1 MQLESKKI
9 LDPDWIREIIKALI
23 LNMGGK
29 FSTQLGID
37 LSRGDPDN
45 IFRWFLASK
54 LFAARIST
62 EIAIKT
68 YRTFERN
75 GVTSP
80 EKILE
85 TGWDGLVKLLDEGG
99 YVRYDFSTATK
110 LLAITRD
117 LQDRYRGDLNLLHR
131 EARDKNDLENRLKEL
146 GKGIG
151 EVTVNIFL
159 RELRGVW
166 EKANPPLSELVL
178 LGAERIGLL
187 ESRVPCRRGDA
198 LSELMEIWH
207 EHGCGVDFERKVDFC
222 DFEAA
227 LLRTGKDF
235 CKKTRCNTCPM
246 IHYCKY
252 YSNSR
257 KNNPRRGFS

>member
-9 LDPDWIREIIKALI
+9 MDPDRLREVIKALI
-23 LNMGGK
+23 LNIGGK

-37 LSRGDPDN
+37 LERGDPDN
-45 IFRWFLASK
+45 IFKWFLASK

-62 EIAIKT
+62 EIAIRT

-80 EKILE
+80 GRILE

-110 LLAITRD
+110 LLAITKD
-117 LQDRYRGDLNLLHR
+117 LQDRYRGDLNFLHR
-131 EARDKNDLENRLKEL
+131 EARDKKDLEDRLKEL

-151 EVTVNIFL
+151 DVMVNIFL

-166 EKANPPLSELVL
+166 EKAEPPISDHVL
-178 LGAERIGLL
+178 LGAERLGLL
-187 ESRVPCRRGDA
+187 EREVFEGRSDA
-198 LSELMEIWH
+198 LPKLMEIWH
-207 EHGCGVDFERKVDFC
+207 KYSGGVDFERKVDFC

-235 CKKTRCNTCPM
+235 CKKTRCDTCPM
-246 IHYCKY
+246 IQYCKY
-252 YSNSR
+252 YSNSH
-257 KNNPRRGFS
+257 KNNSRRAF

>member
-1 MQLESKKI
+1 M
-9 LDPDWIREIIKALI
+9 IKALI

-37 LSRGDPDN
+37 LGGADPDN

-75 GVTSP
+75 GVTTP
-80 EKILE
+80 GKILE
-85 TGWDGLVKLLDEGG
+85 TGWDGLVKLLDDGG

-110 LLAITRD
+110 LLAIIKD
-117 LQDRYRGDLNLLHR
+117 LLDRYGGDLNLLHLK
-131 EARDKNDLENRLKEL
+131 AGDKKDLENRLKDL
-146 GKGIG
+146 GKGVG
-151 EVTVNIFL
+151 EVMVNIFL

-166 EKANPPLSELVL
+166 EKAEPSLSELVL
-178 LGAERIGLL
+178 LAAGRLGLL
-187 ESRVPCRRGDA
+187 EVMISGRGGDA
-198 LSELMEIWH
+198 LSKLMEIWNKYSCKL
-207 EHGCGVDFERKVDFC
+207 EFERKVDFC

-235 CKKTRCNTCPM
+235 CKKTRCDICPM
-246 IHYCKY
+246 QEYCKY
-252 YSNSR
+252 YIKTN
-257 KNNPRRGFS
+257 KNNSWRGFS